1 MKEFI
6 RGIIMSNSRDL
17 GTVKK
22 WMQDSFFNVVFMD
35 CEDGYYFEFSPDPKL
50 FEDNVFYRYLAEEL
64 NKHFTTTLKPDFYLC
79 LVMDDRN
86 SYFHETHFHYFFNEW
101 VNLINAHYIDERKLD
116 TVQKWLK
123 WDKLHKE
130 YLKCLDRKSL
140 ALL

>member
-6 RGIIMSNSRDL
+6 RGMIMSNSRDL

-35 CEDGYYFEFSPDPKL
+35 CEDGYYFEFSPDSKL

-64 NKHFTTTLKPDFYLC
+64 KKHFTTTLKPDFYLC
-79 LVMDDRN
+79 LVTDDRN
-86 SYFHETHFHYFFNEW
+86 PYFHETYFHYFSNKS
-101 VNLINAHYIDERKLD
+101 HYSDERKLD

-123 WDKLHKE
+123 WNKLHKE
-130 YLKCLDRKSL
+130 YLKYLDRKSL